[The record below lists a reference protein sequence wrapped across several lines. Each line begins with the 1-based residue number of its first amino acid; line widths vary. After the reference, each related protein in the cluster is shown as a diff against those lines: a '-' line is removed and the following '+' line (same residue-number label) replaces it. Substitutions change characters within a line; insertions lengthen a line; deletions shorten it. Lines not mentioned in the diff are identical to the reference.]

1 MDRRMV
7 RPVIKNIIG
16 IDCGVNGGIAFKSN
30 DVAYG
35 LSVKAVNMPDTIEKL
50 RSQLVHYKN
59 IGNCIAYIEDVPPFV
74 GFNRPA
80 ARIFKLAKN
89 YGEVLGVLTGLNID
103 CIKVRP
109 AVWMKAIGTNKKKHY
124 KTDNE
129 WKNYLKKL
137 AMIYWPNTK
146 VTLKT
151 ADALLILQYGDRQQ
165 LLRDNE
171 RIANGEKKK

>member
-1 MDRRMV
+1 MDR
-7 RPVIKNIIG
+7 KNIIG

-35 LSVKAVNMPDTIEKL
+35 LSVRAVNMPDTLEKL
-50 RSQLVHYKN
+50 RSELVLCQQ
-59 IGNCIAYIEDVPPFV
+59 IGPCIAYIEDVPPFV

-89 YGEVLGVLTGLNID
+89 YGEVLGLLCAMDIEY
-103 CIKVRP
+103 IKVRP
-109 AVWMKAIGTNKKKHY
+109 AVWMKAIGTNRKKHY

-137 AMIYWPNTK
+137 AMIYYPNIK

-151 ADALLILQYGDRQQ
+151 ADALLILEYGMQQYFS
-165 LLRDNE
+165 E
-171 RIANGEKKK
+171 EVAND